1 MDKLKVA
8 IAALALAVTATL
20 SSQPSPAM
28 MQATAW
34 TDTPGPYGFIR
45 NPATRHPRNPGP
57 VYHTRRATS
66 GKDADHEFNDNKQ
79 PNNRPRIELLNASP
93 EA

>member
-28 MQATAW
+28 MQTTAW
-34 TDTPGPYGFIR
+34 TDAPMAFQYRAPTTDSSGLICDSATPEPWVRLSHTQNHSRQQSRSRIR
-45 NPATRHPRNPGP
+45 
-57 VYHTRRATS
+57 
-66 GKDADHEFNDNKQ
+66 
-79 PNNRPRIELLNASP
+79 
-93 EA
+93 